1 MAQQRFVATKEHRRF
16 IEFADAVRRQHTI
29 GICYGQAGIGKTLS
43 AKRYA
48 NWHKAQTLLEEWGP
62 REDSDFQI
70 YAALARKRT
79 VFFTPGVLTTPRQVQ
94 QDLADLTARVSIC
107 IDQHLETLGKLTGP
121 PRMRL
126 KNIDL
131 LIVDESERLGPSALE
146 YLRDQHDR
154 TNMGLI
160 LIGMPGIEKQFSR
173 YPQLY
178 SRVGFAHEYRPL
190 AEEELRFVLERRWRK
205 LGQALDPD
213 DFTDAQALAA
223 IARITH
229 GNFRLVDRLFT
240 QMERVMKI
248 NELHTITDDVVEAAR
263 STLVIGI

>member
-62 REDSDFQI
+62 REDSDFQV

-178 SRVGFAHEYRPL
+178 SRVGFAHEYRTL

-223 IARITH
+223 ISRITH